1 MSFAEVEE
9 GRRWRV
15 ALAAGAQ
22 EAADHAV
29 RRANGDMGAF
39 WCVFLGCPR
48 QHMTAAPS
56 ALAQSRQR
64 ARWQRSEEIKSRR
77 GLREG
82 MCRVR
87 HIRFLDGG

>member
-9 GRRWRV
+9 GRRWQV
-15 ALAAGAQ
+15 GVTAGAQ

-29 RRANGDMGAF
+29 RRANSDMDVF

-64 ARWQRSEEIKSRR
+64 ACWQRSEESKGRT